1 MYYFFVNTLQ
11 IQLSQIFDF
20 VITLRVLQRD
30 NVNFTNNELE
40 IQ

>member
-1 MYYFFVNTLQ
+1 MYFFVNTLQ